1 MAKYEMGLI
10 NNEGDIK
17 CWRDIGKKVTVYSSF
32 RAPEIGIQFQKF
44 SGKIFIDRHRVY
56 LCWGNYTACFSTEN
70 GEPVRIKRNNNEPLL
85 CEFFISDETYK
96 GRLRNSYQMVIDD
109 ESAIVYLIHREQPT
123 AQRMIYTDRKSHIS
137 FITNG
142 QIARAEVIGDGKNHS
157 TYACIIKKGVPTFAT
172 SNGQPTPTFDPIT
185 FTSVKAFK
193 QGPYI
198 FFFNSEK
205 ERASVIDT
213 RNGNIIRFTHAHEIT
228 HVGTTSKGTKK
239 TGKSSISIGDTCQF
253 EFNPDGSAYKVIHER
268 TLFFKEQSREN
279 ILGDKTYWID
289 FSPGASIFL
298 P

>member
-1 MAKYEMGLI
+1 MIKYGMGI
-10 NNEGDIK
+10 ISKEGDVK
-17 CWRDIGKKVTVYSSF
+17 RWRDIGKEVTVYSSF

-56 LCWGNYTACFSTEN
+56 LCWGEYTACFSTEN
-70 GEPVRIKRNNNEPLL
+70 GELIRIKRNNNDPLW
-85 CEFFISDETYK
+85 CEFFIADETYK
-96 GRLRNSYQMVIDD
+96 GRLRNSYQIVIDD
-109 ESAIVYLIHREQPT
+109 EAATVYLVYREKHT
-123 AQRMIYTDRKSHIS
+123 AQKIIYTDKKSKIS
-137 FITNG
+137 FITSG
-142 QIARAEVIGDGKNHS
+142 QIARDEVIGDGKNHA

-172 SNGQPTPTFDPIT
+172 CNGQPTFDPVT

-198 FFFNSEK
+198 LFFNSEK

-228 HVGTTSKGTKK
+228 HVGMQKRGKS
-239 TGKSSISIGDTCQF
+239 TGKSSISIGDRCSF
-253 EFNPDGSAYKVIHER
+253 EFNPDGSAYKIIHEEGTR
-268 TLFFKEQSREN
+268 FKEKSRED
-279 ILGDKTYWID
+279 ILGDRTYWID

>member
-1 MAKYEMGLI
+1 MTKYEMGLI
-10 NNEGDIK
+10 NHDGDIQR
-17 CWRDIGKKVTVYSSF
+17 WRDVGKEVTVYSSF

-56 LCWGNYTACFSTEN
+56 LCWGNYTACFSTES
-70 GEPVRIKRNNNEPLL
+70 GEPIRIKRNNNDPLL

-96 GRLRNSYQMVIDD
+96 GRLRNSFQMIIDD
-109 ESAIVYLIHREQPT
+109 DASVVYLIYRVQRTE
-123 AQRMIYTDRKSHIS
+123 QRMIYTDRKSNIS

-142 QIARAEVIGDGKNHS
+142 QIARDEVTGDGKNHS

-172 SNGQPTPTFDPIT
+172 SNGQPTSETVT

-198 FFFNSEK
+198 LFFNSEK

-213 RNGNIIRFTHAHEIT
+213 RNGNIIRFTHAHEVNHIGAT
-228 HVGTTSKGTKK
+228 VKGKKK
-239 TGKSSISIGDTCQF
+239 TGKSSIGIGDICHF
-253 EFNPDGSAYKVIHER
+253 EFNPDGSAYKVIHEK
-268 TLFFKEQSREN
+268 TLFFKEKSRED